1 MNFSLWKKKTAQ
13 KSIPS
18 NHTIDIKG
26 RTLTYTLIVGSRA
39 KRMRITIYPG
49 GDVRI
54 TAPKKASSRAIT
66 TCIVEKSA
74 WIFSRSEHYKTL
86 LAAPKKAQTKKEYAQ
101 YKGEALRMVTE
112 AVKKY
117 NTLYNFI
124 YKDIRIKNQK
134 TLWGSCSRQGNLN
147 FNYKLA
153 LLNESLRDYVV
164 VHELCH
170 LQEFNH
176 SPQFWDL
183 VAKTI
188 PNHKDL
194 RKELKETGLRS
205 K

>member
-1 MNFSLWKKKTAQ
+1 MNFSLWKKVTTQ
-13 KSIPS
+13 KIAPS
-18 NHTIDIKG
+18 THTVTING
-26 RTLTYTLIVGSRA
+26 RTLTYTLVVSSRA

-49 GDVRI
+49 GTVRI
-54 TAPKKASSRAIT
+54 TAPKKASSRAIN
-66 TCIVEKSA
+66 TCILEKSA
-74 WIFSRSEHYKTL
+74 WIFSRSDYYRTL
-86 LAAPKKAQTKKEYAQ
+86 PPAPTSTQTKKEYAE
-101 YKGEALRMVTE
+101 YKDEALHIVTE

-117 NTLYNFI
+117 NTFYNFS
-124 YKDIRIKNQK
+124 YKEIHIKNQK

-176 SPQFWDL
+176 STSFWNL

-188 PNHKDL
+188 PNHKEL
-194 RKELKETGLRS
+194 RKELKITGLRS
-205 K
+205 Q